1 MTLALPA
8 RPLPSR
14 HRPGWR
20 LLALAT
26 AVLALHGLLL
36 QGTWRW
42 SGTHA
47 AWVAAWPAAQ
57 SSPPVTVLAMT
68 PATPAPPAVQRVA
81 AVNRTAR
88 PRPAAPAAA
97 RTAPAAPPAPEAPEA
112 PEAPDPPGGALTSTD
127 APTQTLRAAPP
138 LPAPRLPQP
147 VTLDYLAQRGSLRG
161 EATLDWAPSPDGHY
175 QLSLRL
181 ALAGRP
187 ESAWVSVGQ
196 TGPQGLAPDRMV
208 EERRQRPVKAIN
220 FQRDKGLISFSSST
234 ATVALQ
240 PGGQD
245 RISWLV
251 QLSGLAQA
259 LDDRLDLGTALSLQ
273 VATVGGQAETWT
285 FRVEAAEA
293 WQPEGQPEQPAWRL
307 VREPQRPYDQ
317 RVEVWLARGNGL
329 LPLQL
334 RLTPVPAG
342 DPLLLWLRHPL
353 GERAG
358 S

>member
-1 MTLALPA
+1 VTSALPA
-8 RPLPSR
+8 RPLPSS

-20 LLALAT
+20 LLALT
-26 AVLALHGLLL
+26 TGVLALHGLLL

-42 SGTHA
+42 SGTPA
-47 AWVAAWPAAQ
+47 AWAAGWPAAQ
-57 SSPPVTVLAMT
+57 SSQPVTVLAIA
-68 PATPAPPAVQRVA
+68 PAAPAPRPVQQVA
-81 AVNRTAR
+81 AVNRAAR
-88 PRPAAPAAA
+88 PRPADTAAAMTAPPAAA
-97 RTAPAAPPAPEAPEA
+97 LPAPEA
-112 PEAPDPPGGALTSTD
+112 PEAPDPPGGTLPSTD
-127 APTQTLRAAPP
+127 APTQTPRAAPP

-161 EATLDWAPSPDGHY
+161 EATLDWAPSPDGPY

-208 EERRQRPVKAIN
+208 EERRQRPIKAIN

-259 LDDRLDLGTALSLQ
+259 LDDRLDLDTELSLQ
-273 VATVGGQAETWT
+273 VATVGGLAETWT

-342 DPLLLWLRHPL
+342 EPLLLWLRHPL